1 MQEDVFGAITHD
13 AMACMD
19 VETRCTGD
27 GYGCV
32 HLSMRK
38 ASDREA
44 ELRESLRTWLRDAI
58 RSSGLTATEVAR
70 RAGLSST
77 TLTRPVRE
85 GPYNS
90 TISTHTIDK
99 VAEVT
104 GYPPPEGL
112 GRPRMRSARGFAE
125 PDAIPYQAPESIE
138 FAARSGRD
146 WWLVKS
152 RVLDLE
158 GYLPGDRVLVDLRE
172 PPLPGDIVVAQVMS
186 ERGEPE
192 TVFRKFEP
200 PFLLT
205 RSTVSDSGKPIL
217 VDYERVSIMG
227 VVAASWRVRKGE
239 AG

>member
-1 MQEDVFGAITHD
+1 
-13 AMACMD
+13 MD
-19 VETRCTGD
+19 MDTRCTD
-27 GYGCV
+27 YGYGRV

-44 ELRESLRTWLRDAI
+44 ELRESLRRWLRDAI
-58 RSSGLTATEVAR
+58 RASGLTATEVAR

-104 GYPPPEGL
+104 SYPPPEGL
-112 GRPRMRSARGFAE
+112 GRPRTRPARGFAE
-125 PDAIPYQAPESIE
+125 PDAIPYRAPEKAE
-138 FAARSGRD
+138 LAAGPGRD

-158 GYLPGDRVLVDLRE
+158 GYLSGDRVLVDLRE
-172 PPLPGDIVVAQVMS
+172 RPLPGDIVVAQVIA

-205 RSTVSDSGKPIL
+205 RSTVPDSGKPIL

-227 VVAASWRVRKGE
+227 VVVASWRVRKGDT
-239 AG
+239 A